1 MTQTADRGKP
11 SIELLGIA
19 KSFGATQAVDQV
31 SLRLMAGEV
40 HALVGENGAGKS
52 TLMNVLFG
60 LLQPDAGTIRVDG
73 QERSWRSAQ
82 DAMRSGL
89 GMVHQHFMQV
99 PGMSV
104 LDNILLG
111 AEPCDRWGFI
121 SRDRARERLSEI
133 EARHGL
139 GVDADRLVGE
149 LSVGERQ
156 RVEILKMLFR
166 GARVM
171 ILDEPTAVL
180 TPAESRQLFEIV
192 RGFRDSGMTVVMVTH
207 KLSEVMAVSDRVTV
221 MRAGRVVAQLRTI
234 DTSVAEIGEAM
245 MGQSLA
251 PPPRCAPL
259 PADAPLRLAAHDLH
273 VHGSDGRAA
282 LRGTSFEL
290 RAGEIVGLAGVAGN
304 GQQALISALAGM
316 MPLRSGVLQLQG
328 RDISAASVRERLVAG
343 LSVVPEDRARLGLAA
358 GASVWANALA
368 GLEADTHFSQR
379 GLLRMD
385 VVRAYAQELLERY
398 DVRPRDIDRPV
409 RELSGGNQQKLMLAR
424 ALERRAHVLVVENPT
439 WGVDIGAVQAIHACL
454 REQAAAGCA
463 VLVVSSDLDE
473 IRTLCHRLLV
483 MNQGRISGGMDCD
496 AIIESQ
502 LALWMGAA
510 GVEREA
516 A

>member
-1 MTQTADRGKP
+1 MTQAEARV
-11 SIELLGIA
+11 ELLGMT
-19 KSFGATQAVDQV
+19 KSFGPTMAVDAV
-31 SLRLMAGEV
+31 SLRLLAGEV

-52 TLMNVLFG
+52 TLMNLLFG

-73 QERSWRSAQ
+73 QTRRWRSAQ
-82 DAMRSGL
+82 DAMHAGL

-99 PGMSV
+99 PGMTV

-121 SRDRARERLSEI
+121 SRDRARVQLRAI

-139 GVDADRLVGE
+139 GVDADRLVQQ

-180 TPAESRQLFEIV
+180 TPVESRQLFDIL
-192 RGFRDSGMTVVMVTH
+192 RGFRDSGLTVVMVTH
-207 KLSEVMAVSDRVTV
+207 KLAEVMALSDRVTV
-221 MRAGRVVAQLRTI
+221 MRAGRVVAQLRTA
-234 DTSVAEIGEAM
+234 DTSAAEIGEAM
-245 MGQSLA
+245 MGRQLAQPPRRSA
-251 PPPRCAPL
+251 PPA
-259 PADAPLRLAAHDLH
+259 AAPLRLAAHDLK
-273 VHGSDGRAA
+273 VYAGNSRMV

-304 GQQALISALAGM
+304 GQQALIAALAGM
-316 MPLRSGVLQLQG
+316 LPLQSGALQLDG
-328 RDISAASVRERLVAG
+328 REIGAASVRERLAAG
-343 LSVVPEDRARLGLAA
+343 LSVVPEDRTRLGLAA

-368 GLEADTHFSQR
+368 GLEHEPRFSQR
-379 GLLRMD
+379 GCLRMG
-385 VVRAYAQELLERY
+385 VVRAYAQELLERH

-409 RELSGGNQQKLMLAR
+409 LELSGGNQQKLMLAR

-439 WGVDIGAVQAIHACL
+439 WGVDIGAVQAIQARL

-473 IRTLCHRLLV
+473 IRGLCSRLLV
-483 MNQGRISGGMDCD
+483 MNRGRISGGMDCD
-496 AIIESQ
+496 AIDAAQ
-502 LALWMGAA
+502 LALWMGGA
-510 GVEREA
+510 GAGREA

>member
-1 MTQTADRGKP
+1 MTQDGPR
-11 SIELLGIA
+11 IELLGIA
-19 KSFGATQAVDQV
+19 KSFGATRAVDEV

-52 TLMNVLFG
+52 TLMNLLFG
-60 LLQPDAGTIRVDG
+60 LLQPDAGTLRVDG
-73 QERSWRSAQ
+73 QARRWRSAQ
-82 DAMRSGL
+82 DAMKAGL

-99 PGMSV
+99 PGMTV
-104 LDNILLG
+104 LDNIVLG
-111 AEPCDRWGFI
+111 AEPCDAFGFI
-121 SRDRARERLSEI
+121 ARDQARARLREI

-139 GVDADRLVGE
+139 GVDPDLLVQQ

-180 TPAESRQLFEIV
+180 TPAESEQLFGIV
-192 RGFRDSGMTVVMVTH
+192 RGFRDAGLCVVLVTH
-207 KLSEVMAVSDRVTV
+207 KLGEVMALSDRVTV
-221 MRAGRVVAQLRTI
+221 MRAGRVVAQLRTA

-251 PPPRCAPL
+251 LPQRSAPL
-259 PADAPLRLAAHDLH
+259 PADAPLRLAAHDLQAR
-273 VHGSDGRAA
+273 GSDGRAA
-282 LRGTSFEL
+282 LRGVSFEL

-304 GQQALISALAGM
+304 GQQALIAALAGLL
-316 MPLRSGVLQLQG
+316 PLQSGVLQLAG
-328 RDISAASVRERLVAG
+328 RDIGAASVRERLAAG

-368 GLEADTHFSQR
+368 GLEADAHYSRR

-424 ALERRAHVLVVENPT
+424 ALERRSKVLVVENPS
-439 WGVDIGAVQAIHACL
+439 WGVDIGAVQAIHARL

-473 IRTLCHRLLV
+473 IRALCHRLLV
-483 MNQGRISGGMDCD
+483 MNRGRISGGMACD

-502 LALWMGAA
+502 LALWMGGA